1 MRICMDLG
9 VQTGHP
15 ELEKPGLLP
24 QRPLLGSTFEDGRS
38 PSEHFSNACL
48 RRLADVFLPRWRSGP
63 PAAWDFPV
71 TGCMRLEVMSDS
83 ARDPEAAVV
92 WYEDHKR
99 SYQDTLQQCQ
109 SEGISFFPMVVEAV
123 GGGWGK
129 VARGVWS
136 MLAKSSALASGELQT
151 ERSSGTFLM
160 QRLSMTLH
168 RENARAC
175 IRRFGGLIV
184 H

>member
-1 MRICMDLG
+1 
-9 VQTGHP
+9 
-15 ELEKPGLLP
+15 
-24 QRPLLGSTFEDGRS
+24 
-38 PSEHFSNACL
+38 
-48 RRLADVFLPRWRSGP
+48 
-63 PAAWDFPV
+63 
-71 TGCMRLEVMSDS
+71 MRLEVMSDS

-92 WYEDHKR
+92 RYEDHKR
-99 SYQDTLQQCQ
+99 SHQDTLQQCQ

-160 QRLSMTLH
+160 
-168 RENARAC
+168 
-175 IRRFGGLIV
+175 
-184 H
+184 